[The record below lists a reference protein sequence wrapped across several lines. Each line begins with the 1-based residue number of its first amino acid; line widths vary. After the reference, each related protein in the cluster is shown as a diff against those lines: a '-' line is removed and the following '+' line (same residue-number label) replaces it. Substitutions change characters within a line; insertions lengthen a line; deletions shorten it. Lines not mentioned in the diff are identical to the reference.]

1 MNEKRLQYVD
11 IMRGIAITLVTTG
24 HLLQFNG
31 LPTNNPI
38 FEFIYSF
45 HMPLFFAISGYITHK
60 VTLIENTSK
69 LLSFYKKKSIA
80 IALPFFVWTFFV
92 NKYVLRESLEP
103 LDLNYIK
110 VSLLQPGL
118 WFLKTLYLI
127 LIIYGLYNFIRYKL
141 KERNELIKT
150 GIASIIS
157 LFLFLFV
164 FICKIESIN
173 FLMYAFMFMGGVM
186 VSSFY
191 KIEGLI
197 QKDYIIAISCI
208 AFFVLSTLWNLN
220 GSIKDDLLKI
230 IVSFLSFIILYNFA
244 KRFKF
249 YRPLN
254 SLFQLF
260 GKESLSIY
268 LIQFHL
274 CGIIDIQEIN
284 TIIKP
289 LILFFLIIPIAMAIN
304 LICCWCSFAIK
315 KNKYLALFLLG
326 NMKTT

>member
-31 LPTNNPI
+31 FPTNNPV

-60 VTLIENTSK
+60 VTQIEKTQ
-69 LLSFYKKKSIA
+69 LLFKYFKRKTIA

-127 LIIYGLYNFIRYKL
+127 LIIYGFYNFIWYKL
-141 KERNELIKT
+141 KEKNELIKT
-150 GIASIIS
+150 GTASIIS
-157 LFLFLFV
+157 LFLFV
-164 FICKIESIN
+164 FIFILRIESLN

-186 VSSFY
+186 VSSFN
-191 KIEGLI
+191 KIEDLI
-197 QKDYIIAISCI
+197 QKDYIIAINCI
-208 AFFVLSTLWNLN
+208 AFFVLSTLWNIN
-220 GSIKDDLLKI
+220 GSTKDDLLKI
-230 IVSFLSFIILYNFA
+230 IISVLSFIILYNFA
-244 KRFKF
+244 KRYNF

-274 CGIIDIQEIN
+274 CAIIDKQEIN
-284 TIIKP
+284 TIISP
-289 LILFFLIIPIAMAIN
+289 LILFILMFPVAMAIN

-315 KNKYLALFLLG
+315 NNKYLALILLG
-326 NMKTT
+326 KLKTT